1 MMTQQEEVM
10 PLTDVYCYLE
20 MEEDDSADAR
30 ITIGRLRDVLAA
42 LDHHKA
48 RADELAAQ
56 VAVLV
61 EAAVNTDTHRLPD
74 GYIAHCSTC
83 DLWTRDGEQRVRHSF
98 ECPIR
103 DLPASSTALMERI
116 ARLSPE
122 GIQKFA
128 NKACQWLCELPD
140 RTSPEDWPE
149 ACLVEP
155 QELHDYLVEQL
166 TELSIAQADK
176 GREGE
181 R

>member
-1 MMTQQEEVM
+1 MNVGDPVSSEYARKAAKAV
-10 PLTDVYCYLE
+10 YLE
-20 MEEDDSADAR
+20 
-30 ITIGRLRDVLAA
+30 LP
-42 LDHHKA
+42 
-48 RADELAAQ
+48 
-56 VAVLV
+56 
-61 EAAVNTDTHRLPD
+61 AAVADDVSRVILETLTRAETAEQAL
-74 GYIAHCSTC
+74 ST
-83 DLWTRDGEQRVRHSF
+83 
-98 ECPIR
+98 
-103 DLPASSTALMERI
+103 ATALMERI

-176 GREGE
+176 GQPNES
-181 R
+181 